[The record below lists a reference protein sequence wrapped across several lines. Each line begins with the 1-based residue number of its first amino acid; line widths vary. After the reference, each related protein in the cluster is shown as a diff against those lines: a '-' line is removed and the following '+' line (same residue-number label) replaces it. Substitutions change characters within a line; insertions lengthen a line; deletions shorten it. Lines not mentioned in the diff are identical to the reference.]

1 MVMKLY
7 SEFEPAIQ
15 FAKTVGEV
23 EYAKLMELYTAWK
36 SGAFSSSDS
45 SDSSV
50 ELGTYY
56 GRQSWDD
63 DASSW
68 PSDLKDGDMFLGEVT
83 GITYVYVASTNTFYP
98 VSNGGYRGEYSTD
111 EKYIVG
117 QLVTDADGNL
127 YACVGANIEQQD
139 GLDYTGYSIGCALGD
154 TFYWA
159 LLSSSGTGDF
169 VPSPRINLVWGIN
182 AFLGNESGMYN
193 VALGYGSM
201 RASKQ
206 GSYNV
211 ALGSYTLASI
221 TTGAENIALGSNA
234 LNQTTEGAYNV
245 GVGPRALH
253 YNMTGSYN
261 TGVGCQALLANT
273 EGHYNVGIGLSAL
286 STNTLGNGNV
296 GVGQG
301 TLNNNIIGSNNTAV
315 GTGALSSSAAYYNM
329 SNNTAIGSNAGVL
342 YGPYTNI
349 TALGYNSPISGSN
362 QVQLGNSATTTY
374 VYGTVQNRSDIRD
387 KEDVVDSKLGIDFIR
402 GLRAVEGVWDLRED
416 YYDVAETTSETGLP
430 ITTRTPKAKDGSK
443 KRSRKHQWFIAQEVK
458 ELCDRLGVDFGG
470 YQDHSINGGGD
481 VLSLGYDEFIPPAVK
496 AIQECWQRLD
506 KLEERISKLE
516 Q

>member
-36 SGAFSSSDS
+36 SGAFSN
-45 SDSSV
+45 SV

-56 GRQSWDD
+56 GRQSWDVD
-63 DASSW
+63 TSSW

-98 VSNGGYRGEYSTD
+98 VSNGGYRGEYSAY

-127 YACVGANIEQQD
+127 YASVGANIELQAGSD
-139 GLDYTGYSIGCALGD
+139 ITGYSVGCALD
-154 TFYWA
+154 NTTYWA
-159 LLSSSGTGDF
+159 LLSSGSNSGGGGGA
-169 VPSPRINLVWGIN
+169 LVLDAVYHNYCGTDGE
-182 AFLGNESGMYN
+182 FLSNTEGQY
-193 VALGYGSM
+193 
-201 RASKQ
+201 
-206 GSYNV
+206 
-211 ALGSYTLASI
+211 
-221 TTGAENIALGSNA
+221 NIALGQSALESNTRGSYNTAIGTRA
-234 LNQTTEGAYNV
+234 LKPNIDGCYNV
-245 GVGPRALH
+245 GVGW
-253 YNMTGSYN
+253 
-261 TGVGCQALLANT
+261 QALVGNT
-273 EGHYNVGIGLSAL
+273 EGFYNVGIGMSAL
-286 STNTLGNGNV
+286 LSNTIGMRNV
-296 GVGQG
+296 GVGAN
-301 TLNNNIIGSNNTAV
+301 TLQNSMTGNNNTAVGNGALICYADYWNQSNNTAV
-315 GTGALSSSAAYYNM
+315 GCSAGFLNGAF
-329 SNNTAIGSNAGVL
+329 SNT
-342 YGPYTNI
+342 TC
-349 TALGYNSPISGSN
+349 LGYNSTVTGSN
-362 QVQLGNSATTTY
+362 QVQLGNSSTTTY
-374 VYGTVQNRSDIRD
+374 VYGTVQNRSDARD
-387 KEDVVDSKLGIDFIR
+387 KADIVDSNIGLDFIL
-402 GLRAVEGVWDLRED
+402 GLRPVEGVWDLRDD
-416 YYDVAETTSETGLP
+416 YVEYTEVKAVDEKGVETVTLERKVLE
-430 ITTRTPKAKDGSK
+430 KDGSK

-470 YQDHSINGGGD
+470 YQDHSVSGGAD